1 MTIQRFTAASFS
13 NPPAAFRP
21 LQIVHGFDGMLTNPA
36 KLEGEEGIAARLDKL
51 RSLGIGG
58 VVANVG
64 FKDYLQSPRQWEIYR
79 AGLRAAAARDMVLWW
94 YDEKGYPSG
103 TAGGIV
109 TRSHPEYAA
118 LGLACYRVPVRARH
132 SVDFMLPVSCRA
144 FVWAGAIRGDLA
156 KACRERIVDLT
167 PHVDRS
173 GTLRWEAP
181 AGKWTIL
188 YLAERVMYE
197 GTHAAG
203 NVCEFK
209 HYANLMDRRAV
220 AEFIRVTHEQ
230 YVRQTP
236 PDLWKRM
243 RAVFTD
249 EPSFMTYYHGHL
261 PDRFE
266 GKVPVVD
273 APLFID
279 RPPAVPWLGTFLA
292 EFRKRKGYDLRPFLY
307 GLFCSHSEEAAY
319 ARQDYYE
326 IAARLYA
333 DAFYGQ
339 IAAWCRKHGIAF
351 SGHVLAEECLDG
363 HVTSHGSLFEV
374 VRKMDLPGIDML
386 DSDPGTIMSSFRFMA
401 AKQVASVAHLTGAKE
416 VHCECS
422 DWVQRNGN
430 IGATLAQRRGQGNVL
445 YALGINQVTAYW
457 SWDDIGDEGYR
468 AYNDYMARLALLLRG
483 GRHVCDVAVVYP
495 IRAAWATYVPGS
507 PIEAAKIDDGRLY
520 AAAWRLAN
528 EGYAQ
533 PVRDLLQNQI
543 DLDVVD
549 EQAIVEGSIDSG
561 ALCVADERYRVVVL
575 CAADTLGA
583 AAGEKLTAFARAGGT
598 VIFLDAPPKR
608 AESPAATRRLRRA
621 VARIFASGHGR
632 RVPRA
637 KVVAAVRKAAVGDFV
652 LGSPDPDILY
662 THRHVDGRHV
672 YFVVNDAPEPRCI
685 RPQLGVPGEFA
696 LYRPLTGVIEPPG
709 PVGEIRLEGL
719 EGVFLVG
726 GRSGS

>member
-1 MTIQRFTAASFS
+1 MCSS
-13 NPPAAFRP
+13 
-21 LQIVHGFDGMLTNPA
+21 
-36 KLEGEEGIAARLDKL
+36 
-51 RSLGIGG
+51 
-58 VVANVG
+58 
-64 FKDYLQSPRQWEIYR
+64 
-79 AGLRAAAARDMVLWW
+79 
-94 YDEKGYPSG
+94 
-103 TAGGIV
+103 
-109 TRSHPEYAA
+109 
-118 LGLACYRVPVRARH
+118 
-132 SVDFMLPVSCRA
+132 
-144 FVWAGAIRGDLA
+144 DL
-156 KACRERIVDLT
+156 
-167 PHVDRS
+167 
-173 GTLRWEAP
+173 
-181 AGKWTIL
+181 
-188 YLAERVMYE
+188 
-197 GTHAAG
+197 
-203 NVCEFK
+203 
-209 HYANLMDRRAV
+209 
-220 AEFIRVTHEQ
+220 
-230 YVRQTP
+230 
-236 PDLWKRM
+236 
-243 RAVFTD
+243 
-249 EPSFMTYYHGHL
+249 
-261 PDRFE
+261 
-266 GKVPVVD
+266 
-273 APLFID
+273 
-279 RPPAVPWLGTFLA
+279 
-292 EFRKRKGYDLRPFLY
+292 KGYDLRPFLY

-457 SWDDIGDEGYR
+457 MWDDIGDEGYR

-483 GRHVCDVAVVYP
+483 GRHVCYVAVVYP

-685 RPQLGVPGEFA
+685 RPRLGVAGEFA
-696 LYRPLTGVIEPPG
+696 LYRPLSGAVEPPG
-709 PVGEIRLEGL
+709 PVGEIRLYGL

-726 GRSGS
+726 GRSV